1 MTGKARRLG
10 VRALLLCALAAG
22 PGTAQPL
29 PAVTVAPA
37 EVTEVSDTAVFTGR
51 AAALQKVEIRARVS
65 GFVEERSFAEG
76 AQVAEGE
83 RLFRIEDA
91 AYRAALAGIEASI
104 AAAEAERRL
113 AEIER
118 DRQRTLVAREA
129 TAQAVLDTAEANA
142 AKAEAAVRQLEAERD
157 RAALDLSYTEITA
170 PFAGITGLA
179 QVDEGALV
187 GPDSGPLVTLTRIDP
202 MGVEFPIPE
211 RVALEFNARVAAG
224 EASRVGA
231 VALTLADNSAY
242 PEPGDIDF
250 ADVAVAPGTDTI
262 LVRAIFANP
271 DGRLRDGALVRVR
284 LRAETPQS
292 LLTVPAQAV
301 QRDLQGFF
309 VLVVD
314 PAGTVEMRRV
324 DPGATAEGRTVV
336 TQGLE
341 AGEQVIVEGLNK
353 VRPGMTGR
361 RRARHRH
368 GRLSRCSPASSSTAR
383 ASPRSSPSC

>member
-1 MTGKARRLG
+1 MTVTKRRLG
-10 VRALLLCALAAG
+10 VPAFLLCLLAAG
-22 PGTAQPL
+22 PGPAQPL
-29 PAVTVAPA
+29 PAVAVAPA
-37 EVTEVSDTAVFTGR
+37 EITEVSDTAVFTGR
-51 AAALQKVEIRARVS
+51 AVALQKVEIRARVA
-65 GFVEERSFAEG
+65 GFVEERTFTEG
-76 AQVAEGE
+76 AAVEAGAL
-83 RLFRIEDA
+83 LFRIEDA

-142 AKAEAAVRQLEAERD
+142 AKAEAAVRQFEAQRD

-170 PFAGITGLA
+170 PFAGITGLS
-179 QVDEGALV
+179 QFDEGALV
-187 GPDSGPLVTLTRIDP
+187 GPESGPMVTLTRTDP

-211 RVALEFNARVAAG
+211 RLALEFNARVAAG
-224 EASRVGA
+224 EASRLGA
-231 VALTLADNSAY
+231 VALTLADGSAY

-262 LVRAIFANP
+262 RVRAVFANP

-284 LRAETPQS
+284 LRSETPQS

-314 PAGTVEMRRV
+314 TAGTVAMRRV
-324 DPGATAEGRTVV
+324 DPGATVEGRTVV
-336 TQGLE
+336 ATGLE
-341 AGEQVIVEGLNK
+341 AGETVIVEGLNK
-353 VRPGMTGR
+353 VRPGMTVDAALATGTD
-361 RRARHRH
+361 
-368 GRLSRCSPASSSTAR
+368 G
-383 ASPRSSPSC
+383 